1 MTDQLTNP
9 NPAYDWTSTAPETA
23 ADIAGAAAL
32 LEIGDRLGL
41 LPYLE
46 AGDATTSAKLAVAS
60 GLPAEGVAN
69 YLEALSSAGLV
80 VDAGEGAG
88 SIRLCADYPRIRYES
103 GYISWALNANRP
115 FIENAEVFLRNPAEA
130 RRSHRRDG
138 RQVAVSSEWMGSEGF
153 YAAALGTI
161 LDAKPE
167 HVVDL
172 GAGTARLLIEIL
184 GQVPSATA
192 TALDLSAGACE
203 EARLAGDRA
212 GVGDRLRVVERSIES
227 VATDPEPLTGA
238 DVIHAGFVFHDM
250 LPEQESVADAVLAN
264 CREAL
269 QTGGIMA
276 MTESVPYV
284 RNDRE
289 RRFSAIVTY
298 YHRQFMGRRL
308 LSVDEWTEKLTTAG
322 FADVR
327 VVQPRFPTGR
337 VFVATKR

>member
-1 MTDQLTNP
+1 MTAQLNHPT
-9 NPAYDWTSTAPETA
+9 YEWTSTAAETA
-23 ADIAGAAAL
+23 ADLAGAAAL

-41 LPYLE
+41 LAHLE
-46 AGDATTSAKLAVAS
+46 SGDSTTSAALAAAT

-69 YLEALSSAGLV
+69 YIEALSSAGLA
-80 VDAGEGAG
+80 VDSGDGAQ
-88 SIRLCADYPRIRYES
+88 SVRLCADYRRIRYEA
-103 GYISWALNANRP
+103 GYLSWALNANRP
-115 FIENAEVFLRNPAEA
+115 FIENAELFLRDPAQA
-130 RRSHRRDG
+130 RRSHHRDG

-172 GAGTARLLIEIL
+172 GAGTARLLIEVL
-184 GQVPSATA
+184 NQVPTATA
-192 TALDLSAGACE
+192 TALDLSGPACVEAQRAGE
-203 EARLAGDRA
+203 RA
-212 GVGDRLRVVERSIES
+212 GVGDRLRVFERSIQS
-227 VATDPEPLTGA
+227 VATDPGPLAGA

-250 LPEQESVADAVLAN
+250 MPEEEHVADAVLAN

-269 QTGGIMA
+269 QPGGIMA
-276 MTESVPYV
+276 LTEAVPYLP
-284 RNDRE
+284 NDRE

-308 LSVDEWTEKLTTAG
+308 LSVDEWTEKLTAAG